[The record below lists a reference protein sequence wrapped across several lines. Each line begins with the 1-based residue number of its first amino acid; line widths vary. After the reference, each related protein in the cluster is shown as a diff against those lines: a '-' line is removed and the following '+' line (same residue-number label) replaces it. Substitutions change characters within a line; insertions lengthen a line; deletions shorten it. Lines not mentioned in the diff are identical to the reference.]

1 LRAPRDFNQAGSV
14 ASVLSSDFNGD
25 GKLDVAGFNFVMLG
39 NGDGTFQPPIT
50 ISTLGGPRVVAD
62 VNNDHI
68 PDLITFGEYGGFL
81 VVWLGN
87 GDGTFRL
94 AGSFNTGQGGPTY
107 ATVGDFN
114 GDGNLDVAVVN
125 EGNTGN
131 VAILLGNGDGTF
143 QSPINYPTTQT
154 FTWFVLT
161 GDFNGDGKL
170 DLLVGSATSTINLLL
185 GNGDGTFRSPIA
197 IDAGGCFGAIPDLN
211 GDKKLDIV
219 LVGCSTA
226 GTDGDITVL
235 LGNGDGTF
243 KKPVNYPAGAS
254 GLLKVRDV
262 NGDGKLDVVVPDTRD
277 GGNKVAVL
285 LGNGDGTFQAP
296 HDYFVDNDAYG
307 VAVGDFNGD
316 NLPDLAV
323 GNNDHVSILLNTGR

>member
-1 LRAPRDFNQAGSV
+1 MLPSYRGASLLGSLIPANSKTVRRSRQLPRSAPSIAARTRSISFSCKARSGLFRSFGAGLFAGFVPRLTPWAALFRRSAAGSV
-14 ASVLSSDFNGD
+14 VKLSWDAFTC
-25 GKLDVAGFNFVMLG
+25 AGC
-39 NGDGTFQPPIT
+39 
-50 ISTLGGPRVVAD
+50 
-62 VNNDHI
+62 
-68 PDLITFGEYGGFL
+68 
-81 VVWLGN
+81 
-87 GDGTFRL
+87 
-94 AGSFNTGQGGPTY
+94 
-107 ATVGDFN
+107 
-114 GDGNLDVAVVN
+114 
-125 EGNTGN
+125 
-131 VAILLGNGDGTF
+131 
-143 QSPINYPTTQT
+143 
-154 FTWFVLT
+154 
-161 GDFNGDGKL
+161 
-170 DLLVGSATSTINLLL
+170 GSAFGSRWARAFEATRAGAPALRTINLLL